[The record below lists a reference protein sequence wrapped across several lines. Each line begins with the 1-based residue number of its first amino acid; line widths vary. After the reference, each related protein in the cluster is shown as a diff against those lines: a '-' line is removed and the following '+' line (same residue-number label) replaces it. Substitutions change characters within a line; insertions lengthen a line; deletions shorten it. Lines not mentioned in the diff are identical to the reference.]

1 MVRRTPAQ
9 SKARAVSDLDG
20 TLAALSDPTRRGV
33 IDMLRRRPTAA
44 GDIARAFKL
53 SPPAMS
59 RHLRT
64 LRESGLVE
72 EGPDTDDAR
81 IRVYRL
87 RREPFGELRGWL
99 EKVDAFWAAELD
111 SFKAHAEKTRGK
123 KAR

>member
-1 MVRRTPAQ
+1 M
-9 SKARAVSDLDG
+9 SDIDD

-33 IDMLRRRPTAA
+33 VDMLRKRPTAA

-72 EGPDTDDAR
+72 EGPGADDAR

-99 EKVDAFWAAELD
+99 DKVEAFWAAELE
-111 SFKAHAEKTRGK
+111 SFKAHAERSRK
-123 KAR
+123 KGR